1 MQPRIQFLFII
12 SLLFSLQ
19 ATAQIT
25 INRADFLRPADLQDT
40 FILSNF
46 ADEVI
51 VPAEGEGQE
60 WDFSA
65 QQPLETRVR
74 EYLSAAADT
83 VLPNA
88 FQKENT
94 NLFFQ
99 AFPIPTTIYTALDD
113 EGWYDLGRVTNTVKY
128 PIAQITGSPTDTLA
142 FPGFTQEY
150 PGRINSIQFPLAYG
164 DEWEQMHIEQTPF
177 ELTVAAFG
185 LNQTPGRNVRSITE
199 RREVVGSG
207 EIRLPRGENEPQLAA
222 EVLLIKVT
230 TTALDSFFLGGAPAP
245 APLLGAF
252 GISQGQVSVLIRY
265 VFYRPGA
272 GAPVAEIYGD
282 TRYIVYRPQL
292 AETPVS
298 ITENFL
304 PAVRYYPNPIAAGT
318 PLTIEAGQPIG
329 SGQVEVLDLQGRRV
343 FRKVFSAEGGQSLTL
358 ELPANL
364 HTGLYVYHLRN
375 TAGQLIWSGR
385 LQVIH

>member
-1 MQPRIQFLFII
+1 MQRRILLFFIPC
-12 SLLFSLQ
+12 LLFSLQ

-25 INRADFLRPADLQDT
+25 INRADFLRPADLLDS
-40 FILSNF
+40 FILTN
-46 ADEVI
+46 AGDVVI
-51 VPAEGEGQE
+51 VPSEGEGQV
-60 WDFSA
+60 WDFSYLD
-65 QQPLETRVR
+65 PVETRVR

-99 AFPIPTTIYTALDD
+99 AFPIPSTIYTGLDD
-113 EGWYDLGRVTNTVKY
+113 EGWYDLGRVTTTVKY

-142 FPGFTQEY
+142 FPGFTQQY

-164 DEWEQMHIEQTPF
+164 DEWEQMHVEQTPF

-185 LNQTPGRNVRSITE
+185 LNQTPGRNVRRLTE
-199 RREVVGSG
+199 LREVVGSG
-207 EIRLPRGENEPQLAA
+207 EILLPRGENEPQLAA
-222 EVLLIKVT
+222 EVLMVRVT
-230 TTALDSFFLGGAPAP
+230 TTVLDSFFLGGAPAP

-265 VFYRPGA
+265 VFYRPGVA
-272 GAPVAEIYGD
+272 APVADIFGD
-282 TRYIVYRPQL
+282 TRYITFRPQT
-292 AETPVS
+292 AEEIVS
-298 ITENFL
+298 VRENFL
-304 PAVRYYPNPIAAGT
+304 PSVRYYPNPIAAGT
-318 PLTIEAGQPIG
+318 PLTIEAGQPLG
-329 SGQVEVLDLQGRRV
+329 SGQVEILDLQGRSV
-343 FRKVFSAEGGQSLTL
+343 FQKVFTAEGGQSLTL
-358 ELPANL
+358 DLPANL

-385 LQVIH
+385 LQVMQ